1 MSRNRPGHAAPKG
14 KPAMAGGGRRP
25 KGDRGLVAAGLAVG
39 LTLMAFGALATL
51 GGALLLRL
59 LFGIR
64 IMTAVSQAAAA
75 TDPNDKLAADRKLG
89 EQTSILV
96 NAIHE
101 NYPQLESNKNV
112 KTLMTQLEGSENR
125 ISVERKR
132 YIDQVNAYNRQVTSF
147 PANLVAGMFGFQKLQ
162 QYEAPAG
169 SDEVPEVN
177 LE

>member
-64 IMTAVSQAAAA
+64 IMTAVSQAASA
-75 TDPNDKLAADRKLG
+75 TFL
-89 EQTSILV
+89 IL
-96 NAIHE
+96 
-101 NYPQLESNKNV
+101 
-112 KTLMTQLEGSENR
+112 LM
-125 ISVERKR
+125 
-132 YIDQVNAYNRQVTSF
+132 
-147 PANLVAGMFGFQKLQ
+147 
-162 QYEAPAG
+162 PAG
-169 SDEVPEVN
+169 VCRLIARIRGWDPDPDPTERN
-177 LE
+177 